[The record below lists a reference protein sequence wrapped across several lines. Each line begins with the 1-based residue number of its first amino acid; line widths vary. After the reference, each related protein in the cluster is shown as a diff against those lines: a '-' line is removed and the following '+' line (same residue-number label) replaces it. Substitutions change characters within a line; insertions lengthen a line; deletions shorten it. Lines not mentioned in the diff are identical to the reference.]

1 MLTLTLTLT
10 FDGSLICLCRALF
23 AFLFLTFAAFLYAR
37 CLEHLLAVLFLL
49 LYIPL
54 MLI

>member
-1 MLTLTLTLT
+1 MLTFTLT
-10 FDGSLICLCRALF
+10 FDVCLVFLCRALF
-23 AFLFLTFAAFLYAR
+23 AFLFLMFAAFLYAR
-37 CLEHLLAVLFLL
+37 CLERLLAVLFLL